1 VAPPPAAAPAAPKV
15 ASAIAKAAAA
25 RSTMRR
31 SGGDG
36 QGPGT
41 WLVLLLLLA
50 PVGLVLGVVLLVSML
65 GGAVQ
70 RACSPAA
77 RGPLPGDFSG
87 PGSLGGVG
95 GTGISRPLVERV
107 RAGSP
112 YAGPRVTPGRYV
124 STAYGPPWGGI
135 QGAGIATSGGLPIA
149 GGAPRWYMVA
159 ADPAYLEHGNF
170 VYIWPNPFGWK
181 GSFLVADTGGA
192 ILSRRVDFYDWRG
205 RATQYRWGT
214 RAVEVSGRPIAATGG
229 GVPEATA
236 VEAIARGPG
245 SVACDPAAGGS
256 LELPGA
262 KGKVT
267 VATGADRPGVPTQ
280 EPVLDFLARVAG
292 IAGRPLVVTTGSNH
306 SQYTSS
312 GNISD
317 HWVGLAADLGSVA
330 NGFEINGAGG
340 TRIAA
345 AALRAAGLSERDAWS
360 YANAGGGHD
369 VCFHGWRVEVI
380 WRTGDHYD
388 HVHAGLRRDC
398 SFEGVQTFQ
407 I

>member
-1 VAPPPAAAPAAPKV
+1 MPAPAAAPAAPQV
-15 ASAIAKAAAA
+15 ASAFAKTAAA
-25 RSTMRR
+25 RATTRN

-41 WLVLLLLLA
+41 GLVLLLLLV
-50 PVGLVLGVVLLVSML
+50 PVGLALGVVLLVSML
-65 GGAVQ
+65 GGAAQ
-70 RACSPAA
+70 KACSPAGG
-77 RGPLPGDFSG
+77 GPLPGDFTG

-95 GTGISRPLVERV
+95 GTGIRRPLVEKV

-112 YAGPRVTPGRYV
+112 YAGPRMTPGSYV

-159 ADPAYLEHGNF
+159 ADPAYLQHGNF
-170 VYIWPNPFGWK
+170 VHIWPNPFGWK

-214 RAVEVSGRPIAATGG
+214 RTVEVSARPIAATGG
-229 GVPEATA
+229 GAPGATA
-236 VEAIARGPG
+236 LEPVAQGPG
-245 SVACDPAAGGS
+245 SVGCHGGAAGS
-256 LELPGA
+256 LAVPGP
-262 KGKVT
+262 KGKV
-267 VATGADRPGVPTQ
+267 VLAYGADRPGMPTQ
-280 EPVLDFLARVAG
+280 QPVLDFLARVAG
-292 IAGRPLVVTTGSNH
+292 VAGRKLIITTGSSH
-306 SQYTSS
+306 SQFSSS
-312 GNISD
+312 GSVSD

-330 NGFEINGAGG
+330 NGFAINGEGG
-340 TRIAA
+340 TLIAA
-345 AALRAAGLSERDAWS
+345 ASLRSAGVPEQQAWQLARS
-360 YANAGGGHD
+360 GGGHD
-369 VCFHGWRVEVI
+369 VCYRGWRVQTI
-380 WRTGDHYD
+380 WRTGDHTD
-388 HVHAGLRRDC
+388 HVHIGLRRGC